1 VGKRFFYLK
10 ILIILILK
18 LTLFISLI
26 FSGFNLRVF
35 SNDYSKE
42 NNFLTTNIKKKRVVA
57 LTSLTADLIYS
68 ISKDSLVGIPGS
80 SILREN
86 KEFESIPIV
95 SSGRMPPDLE
105 KIISLEPDLVIGAEG
120 FHDRPLSKL
129 NSLGI
134 NTLSTLISNLD
145 DLDNLNRQLSSKLNT
160 DTKPLEQILESCYS
174 TNKNKNKNIVV
185 LVSSKP
191 ILSPNKDS
199 WAGNLIS
206 FFKLNNLASEI
217 TNRTEFKGYVNLSPE
232 WLLKS
237 QPDNILVI
245 KTPGS
250 DLSQYSSIN
259 IWNKLDAVKNDK
271 VFIFEYYGLINAGGI
286 KAINKACKKLASI

>member
-1 VGKRFFYLK
+1 MKNK
-10 ILIILILK
+10 K
-18 LTLFISLI
+18 LLFISILFLGI
-26 FSGFNLRVF
+26 FENLF
-35 SNDYSKE
+35 IKSLLSEELSKSNKSS
-42 NNFLTTNIKKKRVVA
+42 LRVVA
-57 LTSLTADLIYS
+57 LTSLTADLINK

-80 SILREN
+80 SILKKNRE
-86 KEFESIPIV
+86 FDSIPIV

-105 KIISLEPDLVIGAEG
+105 KILSLKPDLVIGAKG

-134 NTLSTLISNLD
+134 NTLSTSISSLN
-145 DLDNLNRQLSSKLNT
+145 DLDILYKQISSKLKTNT
-160 DTKPLEQILESCYS
+160 QSIENIIGSCYS
-174 TNKNKNKNIVV
+174 KKNSKNKNLVV

-206 FFKLNNLASEI
+206 SFKLNNLASEI
-217 TNRTEFKGYVNLSPE
+217 TNKTEFKGYVNLSPE

-237 QPDNILVI
+237 QPENILVI

-250 DLSQYSSIN
+250 DMSQYESIN
-259 IWNKLDAVKNDK
+259 IWNKLEAVKNNKIYTFD
-271 VFIFEYYGLINAGGI
+271 YYGLINAGGI
-286 KAINKACKKLASI
+286 KAINKACQKLSSI